1 MCNKITIINKLQ
13 AVLRFNKARL
23 HVERP
28 FIGFPYGPALLIRS
42 LINLAD
48 PATGIVDDI
57 SYHELAKLIEINPA
71 PGRKE
76 SGTPSKQTIR
86 NYIKSIEKE
95 RGEYFKVVSEGQS
108 LKFLFPQLPKIF
120 NEIFL
125 NTEVNTLTNSVD
137 TQENIDENRV
147 FDIEINTELN
157 IEDNTHNPSVKNINI
172 FNITN
177 SNKQTQTAVN
187 DFSCS
192 KKQISDDF
200 YPNTKTIEMAF
211 SMGLTKVTDKEE
223 IQAFIK
229 HNKKQNT
236 LWADFNPV
244 FINWLERDAQ
254 YMKKQLQKAQGQLR
268 SHHNERGTNQST
280 LNQTAL
286 ERVSEHHGISIDSL
300 WDTSG
305 SELNSGAFIEGTLV
319 QPLDE
324 TDRNIWATF
333 YQ

>member
-1 MCNKITIINKLQ
+1 MKFDVELYIN
-13 AVLRFNKARL
+13 ARKQIEKKFQL
-23 HVERP
+23 L
-28 FIGFPYGPALLIRS
+28 PYGPRLIIYELL
-42 LINLAD
+42 NLAN
-48 PATGIVDDI
+48 PLTGIVSDI
-57 SYHELAKLIEINPA
+57 SYRDLSRSLEIKTA
-71 PGRKE
+71 PGRIN
-76 SGTPSKQTIR
+76 SGVPSKQTIR
-86 NYIKSIEKE
+86 NFIKSIEHE
-95 RGEYFKVVSEGQS
+95 CSEYFQVITEGQN
-108 LKFLFPQLPKIF
+108 LKFIFPEVPKIY
-120 NEIFL
+120 NQLIIKK
-125 NTEVNTLTNSVD
+125 EVNTDLNSPKSL
-137 TQENIDENRV
+137 IDSDREG
-147 FDIEINTELN
+147 DSEGKSN
-157 IEDNTHNPSVKNINI
+157 IEVNREANTLKSSAKNINI

-177 SNKQTQTAVN
+177 SNKQTQTAGN
-187 DFSCS
+187 DFSCN

-229 HNKKQNT
+229 HNKKHNT

-244 FINWLERDAQ
+244 FINWLDRDAQ

-286 ERVSEHHGISIDSL
+286 ERVSEHHGISSDSL

-324 TDRNIWATF
+324 TDCNIRATF

>member
-1 MCNKITIINKLQ
+1 
-13 AVLRFNKARL
+13 
-23 HVERP
+23 
-28 FIGFPYGPALLIRS
+28 
-42 LINLAD
+42 
-48 PATGIVDDI
+48 
-57 SYHELAKLIEINPA
+57 
-71 PGRKE
+71 
-76 SGTPSKQTIR
+76 
-86 NYIKSIEKE
+86 
-95 RGEYFKVVSEGQS
+95 VVSEGQS
-108 LKFLFPQLPKIF
+108 LKFLFPQLPKVF

-125 NTEVNTLTNSVD
+125 NMELNTLTNSVD

-147 FDIEINTELN
+147 FDIGINTELN

-177 SNKQTQTAVN
+177 SNKQTQTAGN

-229 HNKKQNT
+229 HNKKHNT

-254 YMKKQLQKAQGQLR
+254 YMQKQLQKAQGQLR

-324 TDRNIWATF
+324 TDCNIRATF

>member
-1 MCNKITIINKLQ
+1 MQGIDCYNKYIREIEKAFMGLPYASSIIVK
-13 AVLRFNKARL
+13 
-23 HVERP
+23 
-28 FIGFPYGPALLIRS
+28 S
-42 LINLAD
+42 LVTLAD
-48 PATGIVDDI
+48 SSTGIVNDI
-57 SYHELAKLIEINPA
+57 TYNELAKLLTVNPA
-71 PGRKE
+71 PGRRN
-76 SGTPSKQTIR
+76 SGTPTKQSIR

-95 RGEYFKVVSEGQS
+95 CGEYFKVVSEGQS
-108 LKFLFPQLPKIF
+108 LKFLFPQLPKIYS
-120 NEIFL
+120 EIFG
-125 NTEVNTLTNSVD
+125 NTEVNTVTNSVS
-137 TQENIDENRV
+137 TQENIGKNKV
-147 FDIEINTELN
+147 FDIGINTEFN

-177 SNKQTQTAVN
+177 SNKQTQTTSN
-187 DFSCS
+187 DFSRS
-192 KKQISDDF
+192 KKPIGDDF

-254 YMKKQLQKAQGQLR
+254 YIQKQLQKAQGQLR
-268 SHHNERGTNQST
+268 SHHNERGINQST

-305 SELNSGAFIEGTLV
+305 TELNSGAFIEGTLV

-324 TDRNIWATF
+324 ADRNIRATF

>member
-1 MCNKITIINKLQ
+1 MNYFEPYKQARINIEN
-13 AVLRFNKARL
+13 RFKGLL
-23 HVERP
+23 H
-28 FIGFPYGPALLIRS
+28 AHTTLIKS
-42 LINLAD
+42 LITLAN
-48 PATGIVDDI
+48 PLTGIVTGITYRDI
-57 SYHELAKLIEINPA
+57 ADLLTISKA
-71 PGRKE
+71 PGRTGSGAPQKE
-76 SGTPSKQTIR
+76 TIR
-86 NYIKSIEKE
+86 SYLRSIEKQCPE
-95 RGEYFKVVSEGQS
+95 DFKVISEGQK
-108 LKFLFPQLPKIF
+108 LQFQFPKLPKIYAD
-120 NEIFL
+120 FL
-125 NTEVNTLTNSVD
+125 EQSEVYTECRDEQSISKTIENAKKNDELKSLDN
-137 TQENIDENRV
+137 TQEY
-147 FDIEINTELN
+147 TELYT
-157 IEDNTHNPSVKNINI
+157 DQYTADTAVKNINI

-177 SNKQTQTAVN
+177 SNKQTQTAGN

-192 KKQISDDF
+192 KKPIGDDF

-254 YMKKQLQKAQGQLR
+254 YMQKQLQKAQGQLR

-305 SELNSGAFIEGTLV
+305 SKLNSGSFIEGTLV

-324 TDRNIWATF
+324 ADCNIRATF

>member
-1 MCNKITIINKLQ
+1 MKFDVELYIN
-13 AVLRFNKARL
+13 ARKQIEKKFQL
-23 HVERP
+23 L
-28 FIGFPYGPALLIRS
+28 PYGPRLIIYELL
-42 LINLAD
+42 NLAN
-48 PATGIVDDI
+48 PLTGIVSDI
-57 SYHELAKLIEINPA
+57 SYRDLSRSLEIKTA
-71 PGRKE
+71 PGRIN
-76 SGTPSKQTIR
+76 SGVPSKQTIR
-86 NYIKSIEKE
+86 NFIKSIEHE
-95 RGEYFKVVSEGQS
+95 CSEYFQVITEGQN
-108 LKFLFPQLPKIF
+108 LKFIFPEVPKIY
-120 NEIFL
+120 NQLIRRK
-125 NTEVNTLTNSVD
+125 EVNTDLNSPKSL
-137 TQENIDENRV
+137 IDSDREGDLERKSNVEVNR
-147 FDIEINTELN
+147 EANTLK
-157 IEDNTHNPSVKNINI
+157 SSAKNINI

-177 SNKQTQTAVN
+177 SNKQTEIANN
-187 DFSCS
+187 DFCRS
-192 KKQISDDF
+192 KKPIGDDF

-254 YMKKQLQKAQGQLR
+254 YMKKQLQKALGQLR

-300 WDTSG
+300 WDTSA

-319 QPLDE
+319 RPLDE
-324 TDRNIWATF
+324 ADCNIRATF